1 MHFSIAN
8 GWNNFPYELVALSCL
23 NAIHFST
30 VKYKFY
36 IFGLCAADRAKLYRG
51 WGVNAVAIYRKTV
64 DHRKDKTVCL
74 LIIIYI

>member
-1 MHFSIAN
+1 MHLSFAN
-8 GWNNFPYELVALSCL
+8 GWNNFLYELVALSCL
-23 NAIHFST
+23 NANHIST

-36 IFGLCAADRAKLYRG
+36 IFGLCVADRAKSFRG

-64 DHRKDKTVCL
+64 GDRKDKTVFL